1 MLSYCLP
8 VVPVF
13 MNHSLNSSLTV
24 VFFDSKLK
32 NNKYLTMPRI
42 SRSAGSITEL
52 VTDEIAYTDGL
63 GVLDSTANLGS
74 QQPVSSV
81 ATSGGGLVQRGAR
94 SLLFGHFG
102 FPTGLTVQ
110 GIELELAVD
119 RLSRVEDSVIQLW
132 YNGGALGANRADR
145 RLDNLKI
152 YGGVSDLWS
161 VPTSFSAWSD
171 SEFAVLVD
179 FTAHRDYPSRN
190 TVYFRSLTLS
200 LYTD

>member
-1 MLSYCLP
+1 
-8 VVPVF
+8 
-13 MNHSLNSSLTV
+13 
-24 VFFDSKLK
+24 
-32 NNKYLTMPRI
+32 MPRI
-42 SRSAGSITEL
+42 TRSARSITEL
-52 VTDEIAYTDGL
+52 VTDEIAYTDGV
-63 GVLDSTANLGS
+63 GVLDSPTNLGS

-81 ATSGGGLVQRGAR
+81 ATGRGGLVQRGAR
-94 SLLFGHFG
+94 SLLFGNFG
-102 FPTGLTVQ
+102 FPQGLVVQ

-132 YNGGALGANRADR
+132 YNGTGLSANRADR
-145 RLDNLKI
+145 TLDNLKI

-161 VPTSFSAWSD
+161 VPESFTAWSD

-179 FTAHRDYPSRN
+179 FTAHRDYPSRD